1 MESFMEH
8 IFIINPFAGQGRA
21 VKLIPQIDKLLMDTG
36 ITYSIYITKAK
47 GDAER
52 FVSETLAERSDVR
65 FYACGGDGSLH
76 EAVNGAKGYPDAE
89 IGVIPVG
96 TGNDF
101 IRNFDKKE
109 SFLDIKAQIRGK
121 SMPCDVIDINGRY
134 IVNMANIGFDCD
146 AAEKA
151 AEWKKR
157 PFVTGTMAYVCGV
170 AEMFVKPMGKKLS
183 FRFGD
188 GKMISGKFLLCT
200 LANGCFCG
208 GGFKS
213 SPEAALDDGLIDV
226 GIVKM
231 LSRPRFVTLLPSYK
245 TGTYLKTNFAKK
257 KVIYEKYDSVEIL
270 AKEPVNISTDGEI
283 REFTRIKAV
292 NVPKAFRFIVPEK

>member
-1 MESFMEH
+1 MEN
-8 IFIINPFAGQGRA
+8 IFIINPFAGQGKA
-21 VKLIPQIDKLLMDTG
+21 VKLIPEIDNLLMDTG
-36 ITYSIYITKAK
+36 VTYSIYITKAK

-52 FVSETLAERSDVR
+52 FVRETLEERSNVR

-76 EAVNGAKGYPDAE
+76 EVVNGAKGHPEAE

-96 TGNDF
+96 SGNDF

-109 SFLDIKAQIRGK
+109 LFLDIKAQISGE

-151 AEWKKR
+151 IGWKKR
-157 PFVTGTMAYVCGV
+157 PLFTGTMAYVCGV

-188 GKMISGKFLLCT
+188 GKTLSGKFLLCT

-213 SPEAALDDGLIDV
+213 SPEASLDDGLIDV

-231 LSRPRFVTLLPSYK
+231 LSRATFVSLLPRYK
-245 TGTYLKTNFAKK
+245 MGTYLDTNIGKK
-257 KVIYEKYDSVEIL
+257 KVIYEKYDTVEIV

-283 REFTRIKAV
+283 REFTHIKAK
-292 NVPKAFRFIVPEK
+292 NIPRAFRFIVPAK

>member
-1 MESFMEH
+1 MEH

-21 VKLIPQIDKLLMDTG
+21 VKLIPHIDEMLMDTG
-36 ITYSIYITKAK
+36 VTYSIYVTKAK

-52 FVSETLAERSDVR
+52 FVRETLSKRKDVR

-101 IRNFDKKE
+101 IRNFADRD
-109 SFLDIKAQIRGK
+109 SFLDIRAQIKGK
-121 SMPCDVIDINGRY
+121 SRPCDVIEINGRY

-170 AEMFVKPMGKKLS
+170 AEMFVKPMGKHLS
-183 FRFGD
+183 FRFDD
-188 GKMISGKFLLCT
+188 GKRLNGKFLLCT
-200 LANGCFCG
+200 LANGMFCG

-213 SPEAALDDGLIDV
+213 SPGATVDDGLIDV

-231 LSRPRFVTLLPSYK
+231 LSRATFVSILPKYK
-245 TGTYLKTNFAKK
+245 TGTYLDTKVGKN
-257 KVIYEKYDSVEIL
+257 KVIYKRYRSVEII

-283 REFTRIKAV
+283 NEFTHIKAI
-292 NVPKAFRFIVPEK
+292 NVQKAYRFIVPENKKY